1 MTFEITS
8 GNQNRSCGKV
18 DSVGNVISTRVR
30 VLTREGLHGR
40 PASQIATMLSKRD
53 ATLTLVKTDDT
64 QARADCS
71 SVLDMLILAAGFD
84 TELQIF
90 AEGPDA
96 RVALDEVKDFFNN
109 KFGEKES

>member
-1 MTFEITS
+1 MSEVAAERFSFVTPCVGFNHTFNI
-8 GNQNRSCGKV
+8 GY
-18 DSVGNVISTRVR
+18 DVIE
-30 VLTREGLHGR
+30 LTFT
-40 PASQIATMLSKRD
+40 AVLSKFKR
-53 ATLTLVKTDDT
+53 
-64 QARADCS
+64 S
-71 SVLDMLILAAGFD
+71 FD

>member
-1 MTFEITS
+1 M
-8 GNQNRSCGKV
+8 
-18 DSVGNVISTRVR
+18 DSVGNLLSARVR

-53 ATLTLVKTDDT
+53 ATSTLVKEGSPET
-64 QARADCS
+64 RANGS

-84 TELQIF
+84 TELQLI

-96 RVALDEVKDFFNN
+96 RAALDEVTDFFNN
-109 KFGEKES
+109 KFGEEES